1 MIKSI
6 ETMTAEEFLREQ
18 IKKGMIPTC
27 PIRAGERID
36 FAPNEITCERIR
48 KAGERMIIR
57 GIDPKKH

>member
-1 MIKSI
+1 
-6 ETMTAEEFLREQ
+6 MTAEEFLREQ

-48 KAGERMIIR
+48 ESGGNIHNSNQKE
-57 GIDPKKH
+57 H

>member
-1 MIKSI
+1 
-6 ETMTAEEFLREQ
+6 MTAEEFLREQ